1 MVEKKTQ
8 ITDKVSKMFL
18 DYGIKG
24 VTMDDVSH
32 RLGISKKTLYQY
44 FQDKNQLV
52 EAVLIQLADNL
63 FKEFEE
69 LEKHGNAIEQLL
81 CYMKIQIEMIKAHK
95 PAFVYDL
102 QKYYPDLYD
111 KFQKMKLDKMIHT
124 VKRNTNTG
132 VEQGLYRS
140 DLNVDIISRLT
151 VLRAESILNSEF
163 FTQEEFHSTN
173 LFKEIIKYHI
183 YGVVSDKGREL
194 VNKKLHELNEHE
206 NN

>member
-1 MVEKKTQ
+1 MEDKKAHITEKVAQ
-8 ITDKVSKMFL
+8 MFL
-18 DYGIKG
+18 DYGIRG

-52 EAVLIQLADNL
+52 EAVLIHIANNR
-63 FKEFEE
+63 FKDFAEIENQ
-69 LEKHGNAIEQLL
+69 GNAIEQLL
-81 CYMKIQIEMIKAHK
+81 CYMKIQLKMIKSYK
-95 PAFVYDL
+95 PAFAYDL
-102 QKYYPDLYD
+102 HKYYPDLFE
-111 KFQKMKLDKMIHT
+111 KFQNLKLEKMIET
-124 VKRNTNTG
+124 VKRNTKTG

-140 DLNVDIISRLT
+140 DLDIDIIARLT
-151 VLRAESILNSEF
+151 VLRAETIINSEF

-194 VNKKLHELNEHE
+194 VNNKLHEFNNDE